1 MKRYLTPE
9 LMDDPALDPDEH
21 RRALGGLARLNRI
34 SSAGRSP
41 WRGMADLVRGSN
53 RPLSV
58 LDVAT
63 GSGDVPIA
71 FARRAKA
78 EGLELDLHGCDLSD
92 VALSQA
98 SQRAREAGLSM
109 TCFQHDI
116 LAASPPETYDVVT
129 CNLFAHHLDDDGVCL
144 LLRNMAHAAR
154 RRVLLCDLRR
164 DRIGLGLA
172 WVFSRLLTRSNVVHV
187 DAIKSVRAAWTP
199 EEMRGLATRAGLDNA
214 SISCCFPRRMMLS
227 WEPS

>member
-1 MKRYLTPE
+1 MKRHLTPE
-9 LMDDPALDPDEH
+9 LMDDPALDPAEH
-21 RRALGGLARLNRI
+21 RHALGGLARLNRI
-34 SSAGRSP
+34 SAAGRSP
-41 WRGMADLVRGSN
+41 WRGMADLVRESN

-63 GSGDVPIA
+63 GSGDVPISC
-71 FARRAKA
+71 ARRAKA
-78 EGLELDLHGCDLSD
+78 EGLELELHGCDLSE

-98 SQRAREAGLSM
+98 SQRARDAGLTM

-116 LAASPPETYDVVT
+116 LAEPPPETYDVVT
-129 CNLFAHHLDDDGVCL
+129 CNLFAHHLDEEGVCL
-144 LLRNMAHAAR
+144 LLRNMALAAR
-154 RRVLLCDLRR
+154 RRLLLCDLRR

-172 WVFSRLLTRSNVVHV
+172 WVFSRLLTRSKVVHV

-199 EEMRGLATRAGLDNA
+199 GEMRDLATRAGLENA
-214 SISCCFPRRMMLS
+214 ALPSCFPRRMMLS